1 MRGEILA
8 LHHFPG
14 QSFWATIPV
23 QPSQRNHPSATI
35 PGNLARMGSLCKF
48 IRVVFYAGLLRY
60 FAMQTY
66 RDSFAV
72 GEAVYLT
79 EISYADIACDPAMAG
94 C

>member
-1 MRGEILA
+1 
-8 LHHFPG
+8 
-14 QSFWATIPV
+14 
-23 QPSQRNHPSATI
+23 
-35 PGNLARMGSLCKF
+35 MGSLCKF